1 LIFLNVGSAT
11 LQREFG
17 GGGDDDDDD
26 GNDDNNNN
34 VYSFLLMSFLWLT
47 FKKMNFLNRC

>member
-1 LIFLNVGSAT
+1 

-26 GNDDNNNN
+26 DDNDDNNSNN
-34 VYSFLLMSFLWLT
+34 NNNHVQSFPLMSFLWLT
-47 FKKMNFLNRC
+47 FKRIFFNTML